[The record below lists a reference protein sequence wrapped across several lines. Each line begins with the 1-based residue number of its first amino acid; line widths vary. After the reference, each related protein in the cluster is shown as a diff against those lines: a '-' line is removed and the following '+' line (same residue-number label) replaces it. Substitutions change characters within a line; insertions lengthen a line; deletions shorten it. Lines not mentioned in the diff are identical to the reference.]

1 MIPDDQGEKDYN
13 NDKVLVRFK
22 FKDEKDERQECMT
35 LFHYRNLK
43 LVNIIEYCEII
54 SEMKNKS

>member
-1 MIPDDQGEKDYN
+1 MNSDDQDEKDYN

-22 FKDEKDERQECMT
+22 FKDENIEHQEYMT
-35 LFHYRNLK
+35 LFHYNNLK

-54 SEMKNKS
+54 SHDKK